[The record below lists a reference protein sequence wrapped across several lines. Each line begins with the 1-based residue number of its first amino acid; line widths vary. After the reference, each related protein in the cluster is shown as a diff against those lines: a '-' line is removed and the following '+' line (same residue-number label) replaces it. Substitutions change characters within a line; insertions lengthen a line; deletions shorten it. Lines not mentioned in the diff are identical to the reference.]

1 MSLVKD
7 AEKPNLPAAFCHFFC
22 GCVTENSSGNR
33 RSLFPSTCFWR
44 VVFLCSPKV
53 KQDLPGSWRM
63 GFAVL
68 FSLAYLDL
76 SFSCCS
82 WHFPLSKGG
91 GSEQHEGGV
100 KVLHLFM
107 GKPHHSKGGK
117 IGHMTILWVW
127 HKGHAGGVCREHLQ
141 HCKGVQNCLT
151 PILRSSPV
159 LGRNKAFQNPFTL
172 HSAYSFLLLS
182 CNALN
187 RFMAQQVACASA

>member
-1 MSLVKD
+1 MFFFFPRGVSGVTWLCVLILLYFKWYLNDWIIHLSCMSLVKD

-91 GSEQHEGGV
+91 GVRAAWRRCKSSAFVH
-100 KVLHLFM
+100 
-107 GKPHHSKGGK
+107 GK
-117 IGHMTILWVW
+117 T
-127 HKGHAGGVCREHLQ
+127 
-141 HCKGVQNCLT
+141 
-151 PILRSSPV
+151 SP
-159 LGRNKAFQNPFTL
+159 Q
-172 HSAYSFLLLS
+172 
-182 CNALN
+182 
-187 RFMAQQVACASA
+187 